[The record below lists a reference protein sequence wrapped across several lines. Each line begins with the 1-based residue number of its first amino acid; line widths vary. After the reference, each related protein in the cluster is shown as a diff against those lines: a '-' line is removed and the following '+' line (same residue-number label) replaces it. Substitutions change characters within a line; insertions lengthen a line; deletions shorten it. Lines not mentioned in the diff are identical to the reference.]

1 MTNLLRAHLF
11 LLLVNI
17 IYGANYIIAKGLMLD
32 KIGPSG
38 FILLRVSGAI
48 LLFWLLLFFLYKY
61 RNSNAGDKNPGN
73 SVFIKRSDLPR
84 LILCGVTGVA
94 VNQLCF
100 FNGLNLTS
108 PINSAIIMTS
118 NPILVLL
125 ISVFF
130 MKEAVNKWRLAGVV
144 AGAVGAIS
152 LIQLSKADVAGIS
165 SMEGDL
171 LILLN
176 SASYAVYLVLVKP
189 LMQRYHPVTVIA
201 WVFLFGFMIVMPFGW
216 QQLWNVD
223 WSGLSNWEWFA
234 VFYVVIATTF
244 LAYLLNITALKFV
257 PATMAS
263 SYIYI
268 QPVLAGVF
276 AWIFSF
282 YIQED
287 YTADIS
293 VLKVLCALLIFVGV
307 YLVSKPVVKV

>member
-1 MTNLLRAHLF
+1 MSSLLRAHLF
-11 LLLVNI
+11 LLLVNV

-48 LLFWLLLFFLYKY
+48 LLFWSLLYILFKS
-61 RNSNAGDKNPGN
+61 RPQTESSEG
-73 SVFIKRSDLPR
+73 IKSWVVIHRIDIPR

-125 ISVFF
+125 ISVVFI
-130 MKEAVNKWRLAGVV
+130 KEAVNKWRIAGVV
-144 AGAVGAIS
+144 AGAAGAIT
-152 LIQLSKADVAGIS
+152 LIQLSKGDIAGIS
-165 SMEGDL
+165 SIEGDL

-216 QQLWNVD
+216 QQLRDVD
-223 WSGLSNWEWFA
+223 WTALSNWEWFA
-234 VFYVVIATTF
+234 VIYVVVATTF
-244 LAYLLNITALKFV
+244 LAYLLNITALKVV
-257 PATMAS
+257 PATVAS

-293 VLKVLCALLIFVGV
+293 FLKILCALLIFLGV
-307 YLVSKPVVKV
+307 YLVSKPVVKD